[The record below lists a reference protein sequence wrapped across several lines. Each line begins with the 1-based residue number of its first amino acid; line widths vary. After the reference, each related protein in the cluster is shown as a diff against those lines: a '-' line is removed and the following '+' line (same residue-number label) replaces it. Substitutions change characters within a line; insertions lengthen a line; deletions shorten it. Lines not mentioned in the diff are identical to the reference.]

1 MRRIGLA
8 ELAAFVAVAEHLSF
22 RVAASRLDVSP
33 SALSHT
39 MRQLEERLGVRL
51 LHRTTRSV
59 ALTDA
64 GQRLLERLQPAIE
77 QIDDALEDLGRARDR
92 PCGRLRIHLTHSAVA
107 AVTPMWA
114 RFLAAYPEVQ
124 LELEVDQAPVDLV
137 AKGFDAGI
145 GPRDHAAADMIAVR
159 VTAPTRLAVVGAP
172 AYFER
177 QPVPRT
183 PDDLAHHR
191 RVQYRWAHDGP
202 VLEWPL
208 ARSTT
213 QRMRVEG
220 RVTVNNPY
228 LAIRAALDGLGL
240 ACTSEALAEPFL
252 RSGQL
257 VRGLEDWSPSFEGF
271 FLYYPGRRQVPAA
284 LRAFI
289 DMTRTVNSPSPAA
302 SSLANPFAEPVQGA
316 SELRGAA

>member
-64 GQRLLERLQPAIE
+64 GHRLLERVRPAID
-77 QIDDALEDLGRARDR
+77 QIDDALEDLGQTRDR

-107 AVTPMWA
+107 AVTPVWA
-114 RFLAAYPEVQ
+114 RFLAVYPEVQ

-137 AKGFDAGI
+137 AMGFDAGI
-145 GPRDHAAADMIAVR
+145 GPRSHAAADMIAVR

-177 QPVPRT
+177 QPAPRT

-208 ARSTT
+208 APSKQPRL
-213 QRMRVEG
+213 RGEG

-257 VRGLEDWSPSFEGF
+257 VRVLEDWSPSFEGF
-271 FLYYPGRRQVPAA
+271 FLYYPGRRQVPAT

-289 DMTRTVNSPSPAA
+289 DMARAVNGPSPTG
-302 SSLANPFAEPVQGA
+302 SSFANPFAELAQGT
-316 SELRGAA
+316 AALSGVA